1 MYCGHSR
8 CPGVWCSWINLSV
21 LCETA
26 HSALYP
32 VGLSI
37 SYPLS
42 IVNASHTYISLSVF
56 AVLSPVAWC
65 LLSLAAVTVNTD
77 DELMDMPAGKE
88 NTTTCTVPMGV
99 LKSRDERERERERER
114 VLGVLRVRWSSLHLK
129 NTAGAYS
136 VTIRYKEH

>member
-99 LKSRDERERERERER
+99 LKSRYERERERERER
-114 VLGVLRVRWSSLHLK
+114 ECW
-129 NTAGAYS
+129 
-136 VTIRYKEH
+136 EC